1 MAFIIRKGI
10 MNIPLPISAR
20 TKQFSKL
27 ILLAITLAAGAAMIG
42 CGADEGAEA
51 KAFFLG
57 KGCNECHSVS
67 TFGIESQNKSGPD
80 LAEAYTD
87 VQKRFGTSL
96 ENFLKNP
103 TGTMQMVL
111 KDKIKLTDEEKQKA
125 IQYLRYA
132 HENRPKK

>member
-1 MAFIIRKGI
+1 
-10 MNIPLPISAR
+10 MNRRFLMLTPTRVNRL
-20 TKQFSKL
+20 TKLF
-27 ILLAITLAAGAAMIG
+27 LLALTIAAGAAMIG
-42 CGADEGAEA
+42 CGGSEAAEA

-57 KGCNECHSVS
+57 KGCNECHTIS

-111 KDKIKLTDEEKQKA
+111 TSKIKLTDDEKQKV
-125 IQYLRYA
+125 IGYLKYA
-132 HENRPKK
+132 YDNRPNK

>member
-1 MAFIIRKGI
+1 MKHPFS
-10 MNIPLPISAR
+10 NIAPDRVITL
-20 TKQFSKL
+20 SKL
-27 ILLAITLAAGAAMIG
+27 ILLAITFAAGAAMIG
-42 CGADEGAEA
+42 CGGSGEAAEA
-51 KAFFLG
+51 KAFFLA
-57 KGCNECHSVS
+57 KGCNECHTIS

-111 KDKIKLTDEEKQKA
+111 KDKIKLTDDEKQKA
-125 IQYLRYA
+125 IGYLKYA
-132 HENRPKK
+132 YDNRPAK

>member
-1 MAFIIRKGI
+1 MYTAFLNVTPKQV
-10 MNIPLPISAR
+10 AR
-20 TKQFSKL
+20 LTKL
-27 ILLAITLAAGAAMIG
+27 LLLAITVAAGAAMIG
-42 CGADEGAEA
+42 CGGSAEATEA

-57 KGCNECHSVS
+57 KGCNECHTIS

-96 ENFLKNP
+96 DKFLKSP

-111 KDKIKLTDEEKQKA
+111 SSKIKLTDAEKEKV
-125 IQYLRYA
+125 IGYLRYA
-132 HENRPKK
+132 YDNRPQK

>member
-1 MAFIIRKGI
+1 MQTS
-10 MNIPLPISAR
+10 LPIPAQVIR
-20 TKQFSKL
+20 FSKL

-42 CGADEGAEA
+42 CGSDQMAEG
-51 KAFFLG
+51 KAFFQE
-57 KGCNECHSVS
+57 KGCTECHSVS
-67 TFGIESQNKSGPD
+67 TFGLESQNKSGPD

-111 KDKIKLTDEEKQKA
+111 TSKIKLTEEDRRKTIELLKYAYDNRPAQKA
-125 IQYLRYA
+125 G
-132 HENRPKK
+132 K

>member
-1 MAFIIRKGI
+1 MKDTFSITTPQQIIK
-10 MNIPLPISAR
+10 L
-20 TKQFSKL
+20 SKL
-27 ILLAITLAAGAAMIG
+27 ILLAITLAAGTAMIG
-42 CGADEGAEA
+42 CGSGEAAEA

-57 KGCNECHSVS
+57 KGCNECHSIS

-111 KDKIKLTDEEKQKA
+111 KDKIKLTDDEKQKV
-125 IQYLRYA
+125 IGYLKYA
-132 HENRPKK
+132 YDNRPAK

>member
-1 MAFIIRKGI
+1 MKNAFLI
-10 MNIPLPISAR
+10 LTSQQVAR
-20 TKQFSKL
+20 LCKL
-27 ILLAITLAAGAAMIG
+27 ILLAITVAAGAAMIG
-42 CGADEGAEA
+42 CGGSEAAEA

-57 KGCNECHSVS
+57 KGCNECHSIS
-67 TFGIESQNKSGPD
+67 TFSIESQNKTGPD

-111 KDKIKLTDEEKQKA
+111 KDKVKLSSDEKQKV
-125 IQYLRYA
+125 IEYLKYA
-132 HENRPKK
+132 YDNRPQK